1 MNMKTI
7 LLVVLI
13 LLASIGALWVVQYAL
28 NHKATVQIKE
38 TSMLPRES
46 IQDVGIA
53 KVASLTRIE
62 SDSLARIEDPTLL
75 GLTAGAFNPQF
86 EPLSSSEQATL
97 KMSELQRPEL
107 QNMTAG
113 DDNSGVRWSSV
124 LLFILCLA
132 IVF

>member
-1 MNMKTI
+1 MKTI

-13 LLASIGALWVVQYAL
+13 LLASVGALWIVRYAL
-28 NHKATVQIKE
+28 NHKATIQIKE
-38 TSMLPRES
+38 TSLLPQES
-46 IQDVGIA
+46 IQDAGGM
-53 KVASLTRIE
+53 KVASLTQGE
-62 SDSLARIEDPTLL
+62 SDSLARIEDPALL
-75 GLTAGAFNPQF
+75 SLTAGAFNPQF

-97 KMSELQRPEL
+97 KVNESQRPEL
-107 QNMTAG
+107 QKMTAG